1 MVYESDREPKENE
14 VSAWTVAVGNFPM
27 PWTSKKKKQKAEK
40 ALEIIRE
47 LDGLYGVTP
56 MPPHGTLLLFDTL
69 NHAKIGS
76 NILISKGIK
85 TGSSICEVFVD
96 KAYITSH
103 ISP

>member
-1 MVYESDREPKENE
+1 MIYESDRKPKENE

-40 ALEIIRE
+40 ALAIIRE

-56 MPPHGTLLLFDTL
+56 MPPNGTLLTFDTL
-69 NHAKIGS
+69 NHAKIAS

-85 TGSSICEVFVD
+85 TGDNICEVFLD
-96 KAYITSH
+96 KAYIT
-103 ISP
+103 P